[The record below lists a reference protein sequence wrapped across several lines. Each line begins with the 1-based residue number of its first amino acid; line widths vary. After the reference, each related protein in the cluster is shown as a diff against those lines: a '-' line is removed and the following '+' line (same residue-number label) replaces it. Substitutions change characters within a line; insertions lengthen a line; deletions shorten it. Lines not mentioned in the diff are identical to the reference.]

1 MPETNSNALLSPPQ
15 RPRVQ
20 RQRSSSLPFIQAIEV
35 TATEAAIMFAAEQ
48 AATSRRRAHSPDRQQ
63 QRRRRPQSADPAQ
76 AVDLVRNVPSSQDEA
91 ENKDNGSSEDL
102 QQQPSAQPRSNPP
115 PPPASHRPDVDP
127 AALKP
132 RQPSITGLVSE
143 ELHALLPLPQNPLN
157 TYSANLARFIQS
169 RINSI
174 RSAIPAPPLSPSSP
188 SSPCSCPE
196 LSQFYPFPDPPS
208 PTDPDGPPSPSGPS
222 GLLNP
227 NPFEAID
234 PLIPTNL
241 TDSTD
246 PPNLA
251 NPSALRVER
260 NLSIA
265 LPPLPFPFRPPL
277 RSTFSNW
284 SSTSGCNS
292 PAAWADEP
300 LPSPPVLNGDSI
312 ASTPSI
318 LELYASVTSRSG
330 FAGTPLDDPVAEEG
344 VGAAGAGASASASAG
359 SVPAPAPT
367 SVPPSAPALAS
378 VSTSPSPAA
387 AATPDQ
393 SAEPSF
399 LRPSYFSPRHCPQQ
413 VLAAIPPYEGGALT
427 RVVDVFIQAPN
438 RVVVEGMA
446 FEMVG

>member
-1 MPETNSNALLSPPQ
+1 MPDTNSNALLSPPQ

-48 AATSRRRAHSPDRQQ
+48 AATSRRRACSPDRHQQ
-63 QRRRRPQSADPAQ
+63 RRRRRRPQSADPAR
-76 AVDLVRNVPSSQDEA
+76 AADPARNDPSQDETGD
-91 ENKDNGSSEDL
+91 KDNGPSEDL
-102 QQQPSAQPRSNPP
+102 QQQQPSAQPRSNPS
-115 PPPASHRPDVDP
+115 PPPASHRPDVDL
-127 AALKP
+127 AAPKP
-132 RQPSITGLVSE
+132 RQPSVTGLMSE

-188 SSPCSCPE
+188 CSCPE
-196 LSQFYPFPDPPS
+196 LSQFYPFSDLPS
-208 PTDPDGPPSPSGPS
+208 PTDPGPSGPS
-222 GLLNP
+222 GLLDH

-234 PLIPTNL
+234 PLIPANP

-251 NPSALRVER
+251 NPSASRVER

-300 LPSPPVLNGDSI
+300 PPSPLVLNGDSI

-318 LELYASVTSRSG
+318 LELYASATSRSG

-344 VGAAGAGASASASAG
+344 AGAAGAGAG
-359 SVPAPAPT
+359 SGSGSAPAPT
-367 SVPPSAPALAS
+367 SAPPSAPAPSSAPAPAS
-378 VSTSPSPAA
+378 VSASPSPAA

-413 VLAAIPPYEGGALT
+413 VLAAISPYEGGALT

>member
-1 MPETNSNALLSPPQ
+1 MPDTNSNALLSPPR

-48 AATSRRRAHSPDRQQ
+48 AATSRRRVHSPDRQQ
-63 QRRRRPQSADPAQ
+63 QRRRRRPQLADLAWAADPA
-76 AVDLVRNVPSSQDEA
+76 RNVPSSQDEA
-91 ENKDNGSSEDL
+91 GDKDNGPSEDL

-115 PPPASHRPDVDP
+115 PPPASHCSDVDP
-127 AALKP
+127 AAPKP

-157 TYSANLARFIQS
+157 TYSANLARFVQS

-188 SSPCSCPE
+188 CSCPE
-196 LSQFYPFPDPPS
+196 LSQFYLFSDLPS
-208 PTDPDGPPSPSGPS
+208 PTDPDGPPSPSRPS

-234 PLIPTNL
+234 PLIPTNP
-241 TDSTD
+241 TNSAD

-330 FAGTPLDDPVAEEG
+330 FAGTPLDDPVVEE
-344 VGAAGAGASASASAG
+344 GAGAADAG
-359 SVPAPAPT
+359 DRKSV
-367 SVPPSAPALAS
+367 V
-378 VSTSPSPAA
+378 
-387 AATPDQ
+387 
-393 SAEPSF
+393 
-399 LRPSYFSPRHCPQQ
+399 
-413 VLAAIPPYEGGALT
+413 
-427 RVVDVFIQAPN
+427 
-438 RVVVEGMA
+438 
-446 FEMVG
+446 